1 MTTYAV
7 TSEVLDAAT
16 IVQVVV
22 DDAAL
27 GAWTA
32 EPGTG
37 SERRTGTVTVRLA
50 DVLKGRITEP
60 VGTSVTIDVVLR
72 RTGGARLGDVEGAWS
87 HVPTD
92 PGARLVAFCDA
103 GTRTLAVA
111 LTEEHCQRLI
121 VSGPVLADLRL
132 AIALQ
137 RRSPTADR
145 LLAEAERQRGDGGA
159 VFARYVWVAAREAL
173 RASLDRFDRL
183 MTVAEDPATRVEA
196 QETYLVSAYEDI
208 TFTAAYPAEHRARL
222 ARAMLA
228 STLDPR
234 LGELRATLLGVYVPN
249 LLATAGPGPLT
260 ADDVFGAAPGR
271 ASAAGAVAE
280 PAPDL
285 RDALRVELDD
295 PRDPATTSPALLAWL
310 DGSVPTDGEG

>member
-7 TSEVLDAAT
+7 TSEVLEAAT

-27 GAWTA
+27 GEWEP

-37 SERRTGTVTVRLA
+37 FQRRTGTVTVRLA

-60 VGTSVTIDVVLR
+60 VGTSVTVDVVLR
-72 RTGGARLGDVEGAWS
+72 GTGSARLGDVEGVWS

-92 PGARLVAFCDA
+92 AGARLVAFCDA
-103 GTRTLAVA
+103 GARSLALA

-132 AIALQ
+132 AIGLQ

-145 LLAEAERQRGDGGA
+145 LLAEAERQRAAGGA

-183 MTVAEDPATRVEA
+183 MAVAEDPATRVEA

-208 TFTAAYPAEHRARL
+208 TFTRAYPSEHRARL
-222 ARAMLA
+222 TRAMLA

-234 LGELRATLLGVYVPN
+234 LGELRSTLLGVYVPN
-249 LLATAGPGPLT
+249 LIATAGPGPLT
-260 ADDVFGAAPGR
+260 ADEVLGSEPAA
-271 ASAAGAVAE
+271 
-280 PAPDL
+280 APDL
-285 RDALRVELDD
+285 RDVLRAELDD
-295 PRDPATTSPALLAWL
+295 PRDPATTSLAVRAWL
-310 DGSVPTDGEG
+310 DGSGPADGEG